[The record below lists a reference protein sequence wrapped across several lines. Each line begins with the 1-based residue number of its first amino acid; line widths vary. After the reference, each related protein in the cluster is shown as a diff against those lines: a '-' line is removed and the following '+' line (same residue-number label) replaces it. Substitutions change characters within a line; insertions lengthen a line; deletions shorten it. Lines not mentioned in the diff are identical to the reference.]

1 MKRKKFI
8 AIAAATA
15 AAVPLGYY
23 GYQKSKKV
31 YNQVNFP
38 AMLAQFCSAEE
49 LKGIG
54 SAYLQTV
61 PDERDAEK
69 LKSLLLA
76 GISAQK
82 ITSSNANEHLNK
94 KTEEDFLKENVKV
107 LNQWVIT
114 HTEARQCALFSL
126 TYK

>member
-8 AIAAATA
+8 AMAAVSA

-23 GYQKSKKV
+23 GYQKAKKV
-31 YNQVNFP
+31 YNQLNFP
-38 AMLAQFCSAEE
+38 ATLAQFCSAEE

-54 SAYLQTV
+54 SAYLQTT
-61 PDERDAEK
+61 PEERDAEK
-69 LKSLLLA
+69 LKLLLLA
-76 GISAQK
+76 GITGK
-82 ITSSNANEHLNK
+82 NVNSSVADEHLNK
-94 KTEEDFLKENVKV
+94 MTAEDFLKQNIKV
-107 LNQWVIT
+107 LNKWVIT

>member
-1 MKRKKFI
+1 MKRKKFL
-8 AIAAATA
+8 AISALTA

-38 AMLAQFCSAEE
+38 AMLAQFCSADE

-54 SAYLQTV
+54 SAYLQTA
-61 PDERDAEK
+61 PDEKDAEK
-69 LKSLLLA
+69 LKLLLLA
-76 GISAQK
+76 GITEKTVNASA
-82 ITSSNANEHLNK
+82 ADEHLNK
-94 KTEEDFLKENVKV
+94 KTADDFINQNIKV

>member
-38 AMLAQFCSAEE
+38 AMLAQFCTAEE

-54 SAYLQTV
+54 NAYLQVT
-61 PDERDAEK
+61 PEEKDAEK

-76 GISAQK
+76 GISTGAVN
-82 ITSSNANEHLNK
+82 SSNADEHLNK
-94 KTEEDFLKENVKV
+94 KPKKIF
-107 LNQWVIT
+107 
-114 HTEARQCALFSL
+114 
-126 TYK
+126 

>member
-8 AIAAATA
+8 ALAAVSA
-15 AAVPLGYY
+15 AAVPLAYY
-23 GYQKSKKV
+23 SYQKSKKV

-38 AMLAQFCSAEE
+38 AMLAQFCTAEE

-54 SAYLQTV
+54 NAYLQTV
-61 PDERDAEK
+61 PEEKDAEK

-76 GISAQK
+76 GITA
-82 ITSSNANEHLNK
+82 TTVNSNNADEHLNK
-94 KTEEDFLKENVKV
+94 KTEDDFLKQNIKV
-107 LNQWVIT
+107 LNLWVVT